1 MAAEDCNRTRSR
13 QPQSSRSSQWLSPGR
28 AASAWVPNSS
38 CPFRLSGGTLLAMVS
53 GFGRS
58 LAGITVD
65 ALINTPAIFRSWL
78 ARRLTWPIDWRRYA
92 VAFGLPPAIMLL
104 AGALAQE
111 AIDVAVVLNALR
123 ALGGE
128 LGRND
133 HLQPPPIRS
142 PLAPTT
148 ALPFAP
154 QYQRGYP

>member
-1 MAAEDCNRTRSR
+1 
-13 QPQSSRSSQWLSPGR
+13 
-28 AASAWVPNSS
+28 
-38 CPFRLSGGTLLAMVS
+38 MVS